1 MSHPW
6 FNFAPKKRYNN
17 NENNQIQNIT
27 ITGRSCPPLRYK
39 AGMKQRS
46 DNVFFI
52 DFSPLTEEERE
63 EIRRKDDLSQR
74 PDDTQEELFGGWI

>member
-1 MSHPW
+1 
-6 FNFAPKKRYNN
+6 
-17 NENNQIQNIT
+17 
-27 ITGRSCPPLRYK
+27 
-39 AGMKQRS
+39 MKQRS

>member
-1 MSHPW
+1 MKTIKSKTLQSPEGV
-6 FNFAPKKRYNN
+6 ALLL
-17 NENNQIQNIT
+17 ENMW
-27 ITGRSCPPLRYK
+27 LRYK

-52 DFSPLTEEERE
+52 DFPPLTEEERE